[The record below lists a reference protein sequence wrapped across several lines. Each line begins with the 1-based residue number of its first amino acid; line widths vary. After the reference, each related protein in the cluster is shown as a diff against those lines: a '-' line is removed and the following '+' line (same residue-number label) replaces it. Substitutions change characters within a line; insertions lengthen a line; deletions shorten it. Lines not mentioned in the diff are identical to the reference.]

1 MAGPINTGITGDN
14 NDEEQDIDLNQDD
27 PKEAVTA
34 GLTEDQIGLN
44 AKQQTE
50 LSDPTRAENF
60 AGAKTAQTV
69 TDEVSAADP
78 GYSSG
83 HDSGVSQKEQYDT
96 ALSGASEGRHAG
108 TYLDYLV
115 AQKKFIEEQKKRDIA
130 IAAIATLPDL
140 ANSIFE
146 LGEDYEEEENAQ
158 DQTNAE
164 AIAIQEMF
172 DEQIA
177 EVDQHIAEQE
187 QVIAD
192 LEERMANGE
201 MSQNMQVELDSAN
214 IRLDAMKDIRQ
225 ALADES
231 EALIEANGQRAEE
244 FAIAKAENDRLQDI
258 AKGVRDGTVTLTE
271 AEQAQLQQ
279 DLEKSSRDLE
289 AAQEARARVEARIEF
304 ARGGHEQMA
313 GFVASLTARGEDGK
327 YIDGLDPGAV
337 QAKADLVS
345 SYITARS
352 DGIISQED
360 IRVLSEKLDATGMS
374 DAEKQ
379 QQFQI
384 FQQSF
389 AGSGL
394 GLGTADGR
402 TLYGE
407 EAAAAL
413 IAQMRGDMN
422 ETNDDFTA
430 IATAATSMVNQLADQ
445 RQGLANDVANYE
457 VEMQYLNEMK
467 QNGSSSVELP
477 EGSNISIIDPN
488 DTAML
493 DAQIALKQAELDNAS
508 SRLNLIDSTVDRTRV
523 QLQETQQNYL
533 EANQKLHDLEAQR
546 DTTTG
551 DALTQLNADIEA
563 TEQQLQTYKD
573 SVQELSVRANMAQ
586 AISELTIR
594 IEGKSQTCGI
604 DANAELHKANVIN
617 ARTAITEALNVATS
631 DGKMTQSEFNQI
643 NTLFDQ
649 AQVSQASR
657 EAFVRA
663 FTNSG
668 GLLGSGELDADGKE
682 IFLSS
687 EETSA
692 QLMREMAKV
701 EAEIEQTS
709 SQLDGVDAEIARLE
723 AEQARIDAE
732 LATAQAAVDE
742 EASQT
747 VEVEADAAGAVAES
761 LKYSSMSEYVLSN
774 YYYGPAGNAEGT
786 SILEAANDP
795 DKILTDANGNAV
807 FMDTDTQQL
816 YTLKMDGDEIAKDAN
831 GVQIKEAVSHEDTVD
846 LYNKMFENNLLPR
859 NFVPDGDGFGAFGF
873 RILETEVAFAPS
885 EHDGFMGTLGAAM
898 AGKMDQQ
905 GLLNNIEASVEAQK
919 AEEAVAVAEKDAL
932 EGESGAQSADVARL
946 QGERSDVAQALAALQ
961 QRRSNLR
968 AQGASGNTDNNDT
981 STPALKTT
989 NEMQLGLQD
998 VYQKV
1003 DRTSGT
1009 GMITRA
1015 DLDQAL
1021 GANAS
1026 PELREQIEAA
1036 LERDG
1041 IEIQEPDAPEND
1053 VANNV
1058 VSSDLDNSM
1067 RDLQVSANNAILAA
1081 FPFLGIGPFQ
1091 VEPIQTNTFQPD
1103 PNNIYPGGTAYQSF
1117 ADNEFELTHASGD
1130 ASYKEPIN
1138 NGTSSV
1144 PSAGETF
1151 SLAMTNQMN
1160 TQGQGGVSAEEAL
1173 RLEREAEL
1181 LMAAN
1186 NPANQGGGGGMLT

>member
-1 MAGPINTGITGDN
+1 MAGPINTGITGEDR
-14 NDEEQDIDLNQDD
+14 DEEQDIDLNQDD

-44 AKQQTE
+44 ARQQTE

-69 TDEVSAADP
+69 TDEVSATDP

-96 ALSGASEGRHAG
+96 ALAGASEGRHAG

-115 AQKKFIEEQKKRDIA
+115 AQRKYIEEQKKRDIA

-146 LGEDYEEEENAQ
+146 LGQDYDEEEQEQN
-158 DQTNAE
+158 QTNAE

-192 LEERMANGE
+192 LEERIENGE
-201 MSQNMQVELDSAN
+201 MTQNIMVQLDSAK
-214 IRLDAMKDIRQ
+214 IRLDSMKDIRE
-225 ALADES
+225 ALSNEA
-231 EALIEANGQRAEE
+231 EALIQENADRAEE
-244 FAIAKAENDRLQDI
+244 FATAKAEHERLEDI
-258 AKGVRDGTVTLTE
+258 AKGVQDGTITLTD
-271 AEQAQLQQ
+271 AEQEQLQQ
-279 DLEKSSRDLE
+279 DLQKSSE
-289 AAQEARARVEARIEF
+289 ALQDAQDARARVDARIDF
-304 ARGGHEQMA
+304 ARTGHSQMTALFA
-313 GFVASLTARGEDGK
+313 GLTARNPDGSFTN
-327 YIDGLDPGAV
+327 DFDPDAV
-337 QAKADLVS
+337 KARADL
-345 SYITARS
+345 ITTFINARA
-352 DGIISQED
+352 DG
-360 IRVLSEKLDATGMS
+360 VLSQQDIQDIKDKIDATDMT

-379 QQFQI
+379 QRFAMI
-384 FQQSF
+384 QSKF

-394 GLGTADGR
+394 GITKADG
-402 TLYGE
+402 TTVYGE
-407 EAAAAL
+407 EAALAL
-413 IAQMRGDMN
+413 VASLRGEIN
-422 ETNDDFTA
+422 ETNDDFTT
-430 IATAATSMVNQLADQ
+430 IATAASSMVNQLADQ

-457 VEMQYLNEMK
+457 IEMQYLNEMK
-467 QNGSSSVELP
+467 QNGSSSIELP

-493 DAQIALKQAELDNAS
+493 DAQIALKQAELDNAN

-533 EANQKLHDLEAQR
+533 EANQKLQDLEAQR
-546 DTTTG
+546 NTTTG

-687 EETSA
+687 EETTA

-709 SQLDGVDAEIARLE
+709 SQLDGVNAEIARLE

-732 LATAQAAVDE
+732 LVTAQAAANE

-786 SILEAANDP
+786 ALLDAAKDP
-795 DKILTDANGNAV
+795 DRILTDSSGRAV
-807 FMDTDTQQL
+807 FMDTETQQL
-816 YTLKMDGDEIAKDAN
+816 YTLKMDGDEIAKDTN

-846 LYNKMFENNLLPR
+846 LYNKMFENKLLPR
-859 NFVPDGDGFGAFGF
+859 NFVPDGDGFKVAGF
-873 RILETEVAFAPS
+873 TFLETEVAFEPS
-885 EHDGFMGTLGAAM
+885 EHDGFLGTIGAAM
-898 AGKMDQQ
+898 TGKMDQQ
-905 GLLNNIEASVEAQK
+905 GLLNNIEASVNAQK
-919 AEEAVAVAEKDAL
+919 AEEAVAVAERAAL
-932 EGESGAQSADVARL
+932 EGQSGAQSVDVARL
-946 QGERSDVAQALAALQ
+946 QGEKADIATSLAALQ
-961 QRRSNLR
+961 QRKLNLQ
-968 AQGASGNTDNNDT
+968 AQGASGNTDDT
-981 STPALKTT
+981 APALRTT

-1009 GMITRA
+1009 GIITRA

-1041 IEIQEPDAPEND
+1041 IEIQEPDAPDND

-1058 VSSDLDNSM
+1058 LSNDLDDTM
-1067 RDLQVSANNAILAA
+1067 RDLQLAANKIMAA

-1117 ADNEFELTHASGD
+1117 ADNEFELTHAPGD

-1144 PSAGETF
+1144 PAAGETF
-1151 SLAMTNQMN
+1151 SLAMTNRLN